1 MSDVKRKTDSQ
12 FKIKKR
18 LTISLLVLFAFIA
31 CLYLFDLHHRLYPPN
46 AATPD
51 NSCINNCFNIS
62 PAVKVKAREME
73 YHGKTAVYY
82 EIFAAKPEYI
92 VFSRDFA
99 PEVKGFAGAIDLAVR
114 VAADGRI
121 KDFRVMKTQDSPEY
135 FGRALAVKERYLEI
149 SPAMPEIALPH
160 VTGATFSSVGISKT
174 LQLTVV
180 RFQTALQG
188 KPVCAP
194 EFALRIPLTA
204 GGIALAVFII
214 AAYVIR
220 YYPSGQ
226 RRTFFLAAVALLFGF
241 ILQIQFSTVSLV
253 SLFFWNLPEAGLNG
267 AFLLIAIL
275 PLVMLFSGNI
285 YCGWLCPFGALQELA
300 GQLNRSR
307 FYYRPPK
314 KFWQLVRQIK
324 YFVLAGLLIA
334 FLLTF
339 NHAALELDVLEH
351 AFSRPLG
358 VVTALIVLIVL
369 AISFF
374 TPRFWCR
381 NLCPAGAFLSFF
393 NKVRLI
399 NLIRRSKKSTGWLPV
414 INPGRCDMG
423 IARLTET
430 DCLNCDRCRVAAAG
444 KFNDKTRTAGVAG
457 MIYLTACIL
466 LAVVVLF
473 PGFSAIAM
481 KTPEPQPLNSGN
493 AEKGSVATVTVQD
506 NPSTGAYKDGTY
518 TGKAKGYDESKDITV
533 QVTVKSGRITN
544 VKVLECCDDTP
555 QNALTEIPTRIVA
568 AQSAEKVD
576 AVTGA
581 TFTSKGIMNAVK
593 NALAAASVRQQPE
606 NQK

>member
-12 FKIKKR
+12 FKIKKS
-18 LTISLLVLFAFIA
+18 LTIFLLILFAFVIG
-31 CLYLFDLHHRLYPPN
+31 LYLFDWHHRVYPPN
-46 AATPD
+46 NATPD
-51 NSCINNCFNIS
+51 NSCINNCFNIT
-62 PAVKVKAREME
+62 PAVKVKPREME
-73 YHGKTAVYY
+73 YHGKTAIYY
-82 EIFAAKPEYI
+82 EISAAKPEYI

-135 FGRALAVKERYLEI
+135 FEQALAAKERYLEI
-149 SPAMPEIALPH
+149 SPTMPEIALPH

-174 LQLTVV
+174 LQLTVG

-188 KPVCAP
+188 KPV
-194 EFALRIPLTA
+194 EFAPRIPLTA

-214 AAYVIR
+214 AAHVVR
-220 YYPSGQ
+220 YYPTAR
-226 RRTFFLAAVALLFGF
+226 RRTFFLAAVALVFGF
-241 ILQIQFSTVSLV
+241 ILQIQFSTASLI

-275 PLVMLFSGNI
+275 PLIMLFSGNI

-307 FYYRPPK
+307 FYYRLPK

-339 NHAALELDVLEH
+339 NHAALDLDVLEH
-351 AFSRPLG
+351 AFSRNLG
-358 VVTALIVLIVL
+358 VIPALIVLIILV
-369 AISFF
+369 ISFF

-393 NKVRLI
+393 NRVRLI
-399 NLIRRSKKSTGWLPV
+399 NLIPGGKKNAGWLPV
-414 INPGRCDMG
+414 IHPGKCDMG

-430 DCLNCDRCRVAAAG
+430 DCLNCDRCSLAGAG
-444 KFNDKTRTAGVAG
+444 KLHDQSRTAGAAG
-457 MIYLTACIL
+457 MIYLTLCIL
-466 LAVVVLF
+466 LAVAVLL
-473 PGFSAIAM
+473 PGFRAIAM
-481 KTPEPQPLNSGN
+481 KTPEPQKSP
-493 AEKGSVATVTVQD
+493 AATVTVQD

-518 TGKAKGYDESKDITV
+518 TGKAKGYDESKDISV
-533 QVTVKSGRITN
+533 QVTVKNGRITN

-555 QNALTEIPTRIVA
+555 QNALTEIPARIIA
-568 AQSAEKVD
+568 AQSTEKVD

-606 NQK
+606 TQK